1 MRPIKFTPV
10 LKAGA
15 PSASSGAS
23 PTAKLAAIGFCALA
37 MLAGAFLSTP
47 SKMYAQGK
55 GGGKGGRGGGAPA
68 PPANGKA
75 GAPIDLTGYW
85 VSVVTEDWRYRMVLP
100 TKGDFQGV
108 PMTAAAREVA
118 NKWDP
123 ATEAKDPNQCKAYGA
138 PAILREPTRLHITW
152 QDENTLKMETD
163 AGKQVRLFHFG
174 NWKPADD
181 AHSIQGNSV
190 ADWEGGARGGRGGR
204 GGGGVG
210 GGGRGE
216 DPVRALNLPSD
227 ASLHVVTTNLTAGFL
242 RKNGVPYSDKTTLTE
257 YWDLM
262 KEPTGDLMVVVTIS
276 TTDPEYLSRAFVI
289 SSQFKK
295 EPGDTDAKWE
305 PTPCSA
311 TW

>member
-1 MRPIKFTPV
+1 MRPIKMTR
-10 LKAGA
+10 
-15 PSASSGAS
+15 ASG
-23 PTAKLAAIGFCALA
+23 AKLAAVGLCALA
-37 MLAGAFLSTP
+37 MLAGALVSTP
-47 SKMYAQGK
+47 SKLYAQGK
-55 GGGKGGRGGGAPA
+55 GGGKGGRGGGGAP
-68 PPANGKA
+68 
-75 GAPIDLTGYW
+75 GAAAAAKPGPIDLTGYW

-100 TKGDFQGV
+100 TKGDYQGV

-118 NKWDP
+118 AKWDP

-138 PAILREPTRLHITW
+138 PAIYRVPTRLHITW
-152 QDENTLKMETD
+152 ADDNTLKVETD
-163 AGKQVRLFHFG
+163 AGKQTRLYHFG
-174 NWKPADD
+174 NWKPESD
-181 AHSIQGNSV
+181 AHSIQGDSV
-190 ADWEGGARGGRGGR
+190 ADWEGGGRGGRGGR
-204 GGGGVG
+204 GGGGGGVG

-216 DPVRALNLPSD
+216 DPTRAVDAPSD

-242 RKNGVPYSDKTTLTE
+242 RKNGVPYSDQTSVTE

-276 TTDPEYLSRAFVI
+276 TTDPVYLSRAFVI

-305 PTPCSA
+305 PADCSA

>member
-1 MRPIKFTPV
+1 MRPIKFTHV
-10 LKAGA
+10 TRTGT
-15 PSASSGAS
+15 PSASSGA
-23 PTAKLAAIGFCALA
+23 KWAAVGFCALA
-37 MLAGAFLSTP
+37 MLAGAFVSTP

-55 GGGKGGRGGGAPA
+55 GGGKGGRGGGAPGA
-68 PPANGKA
+68 AATGKA

-100 TKGDFQGV
+100 TKGDYQGV
-108 PMTAAAREVA
+108 PMTAAARMA
-118 NKWDP
+118 ADKWDP

-138 PAILREPTRLHITW
+138 PAIYREPTRLHITW
-152 QDENTLKMETD
+152 ADDNTLKVETD
-163 AGKQVRLFHFG
+163 AGKQTRLYHFG
-174 NWKPADD
+174 NWKPAGDT
-181 AHSIQGNSV
+181 HSIQGDSV
-190 ADWEGGARGGRGGR
+190 ADWEGGGRGGRGARG

-216 DPVRALNLPSD
+216 DPVRAVNAPSD
-227 ASLHVVTTNLTAGFL
+227 GSLHVVTTNLLPGFL
-242 RKNGVPYSDKTTLTE
+242 RKNGVPYSDKTSVTE

-295 EPGDTDAKWE
+295 EPGDTDAKWK
-305 PTPCSA
+305 PADCSA